1 MLSAQ
6 QTATGGATMFSFTLR
21 RGVLAGGIVV
31 GLIWATA
38 TVPTAALEKASPPD
52 FSSNQVGWIPIGGDF
67 IQVPGGPPLVSNDPV
82 HPYIPNG
89 IGAQPTY
96 RIADLSNP
104 NLKPWAK
111 ERMKKDNDE
120 VLSGKIGY
128 TPRSSC
134 MPAGVPVFM
143 TYSRFQPIYF
153 LQSPTEVLII
163 FSGDQQV
170 RHVYLDVP
178 HSEHLTP
185 SWYGESVG
193 HYEGDTLVVDTIGQ
207 NTKTFVD
214 NYRTPHS
221 EKLHVI
227 ERWRLIDGGQMLEVN
242 IRVGDPDTFNEP
254 WLAIQRFRRVQETMM
269 EEACAENNQHLFDYH
284 IPVADKPDF

>member
-1 MLSAQ
+1 MANLDSRTSLVAVAAL
-6 QTATGGATMFSFTLR
+6 TGLVWAAAGPKLAAEPGGAR
-21 RGVLAGGIVV
+21 
-31 GLIWATA
+31 
-38 TVPTAALEKASPPD
+38 PD
-52 FSSNQVGWIPIGGDF
+52 FSSNDAAWVFDNADYVAIPGE
-67 IQVPGGPPLVSNDPV
+67 PSPTRNDPAHHYV
-82 HPYIPNG
+82 TNAEFRAT
-89 IGAQPTY
+89 GAQPTY

-111 ERMKKDNDE
+111 ERMKKANDE

-242 IRVGDPDTFNEP
+242 IRVDDPDTFNEP

-269 EEACAENNQHLFDYH
+269 EEVCAENNQHLFDYH

>member
-1 MLSAQ
+1 MDNVFIERVWRSLKYEEVHLKSYAGGGEARAGAATQKAISIVLICCRCRTIMWSSRCRHRSPTSNKAEIERRALGKARRWRMLSAQ

-153 LQSPTEVLII
+153 LQSPKEVLII

-193 HYEGDTLVVDTIGQ
+193 HL
-207 NTKTFVD
+207 
-214 NYRTPHS
+214 RRR
-221 EKLHVI
+221 
-227 ERWRLIDGGQMLEVN
+227 RW
-242 IRVGDPDTFNEP
+242 
-254 WLAIQRFRRVQETMM
+254 
-269 EEACAENNQHLFDYH
+269 
-284 IPVADKPDF
+284 